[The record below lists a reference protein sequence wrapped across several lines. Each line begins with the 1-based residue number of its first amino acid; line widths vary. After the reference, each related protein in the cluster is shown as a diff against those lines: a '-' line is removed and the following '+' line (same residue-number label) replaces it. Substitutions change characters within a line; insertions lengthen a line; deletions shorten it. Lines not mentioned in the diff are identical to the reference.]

1 MQLAEQHTSNILEL
15 ILCNTYTDL
24 NYEVVLMIGVSL
36 EPLAGLLGVV
46 CLLAVI
52 F

>member
-1 MQLAEQHTSNILEL
+1 MQLAEQHTSNILRL
-15 ILCNTYTDL
+15 IYIQTSTMGYLL
-24 NYEVVLMIGVSL
+24 LMIGVSL
-36 EPLAGLLGVV
+36 EPLVGLLGVV